1 MRMVFALIFLLSN
14 GEVDEIKTRYYVKKH
29 HCVYMCQELS
39 KSSKHYEAVDCVCR
53 LTWVDNSERVIQ

>member
-1 MRMVFALIFLLSN
+1 MRMDFALIFLLSN
-14 GEVDEIKTRYYVKKH
+14 GEVDEIKTGYYVPKH

-39 KSSKHYEAVDCVCR
+39 KSSKDDEAVDCVCR